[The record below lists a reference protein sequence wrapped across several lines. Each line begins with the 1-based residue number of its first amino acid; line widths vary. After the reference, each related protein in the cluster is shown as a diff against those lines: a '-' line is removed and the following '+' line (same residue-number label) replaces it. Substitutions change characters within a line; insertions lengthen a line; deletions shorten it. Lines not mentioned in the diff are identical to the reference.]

1 MKYYNKDGKVVSFTT
16 TSKINDTGCYG
27 NIYRVEEDDNICL
40 KELKDV
46 EPKKPLTIFDDTPTV
61 ISEDIFNYFKD
72 FNVPNFCKL
81 YDLLYNKDNKVVA
94 YTMKYYKS
102 AIDNILSMPVEYLVD
117 NFNAIYDAMDRLA
130 KDLVLVVDL
139 HNRNMIL
146 TSDNIVLVDFD
157 KYRREDNKLS
167 DGGKGKSYDVMLG
180 INTSALY
187 YAFSKMFN
195 DALSKIGIKTAD
207 NVLLVSELFSFGTDP
222 LVLKRR
228 LRGCRNVRDYF
239 Y

>member
-1 MKYYNKDGKVVSFTT
+1 MKYYDKDGKKISFTT
-16 TSKINDTGCYG
+16 TSKINNTGCFG
-27 NIYRVEEDDNICL
+27 NIYKVAEDDNVCL
-40 KELKDV
+40 KEIKDID
-46 EPKKPLTIFDDTPTV
+46 PSTLTIFDSVPTV
-61 ISEDIFNYFKD
+61 ISEDIFNYFRD
-72 FNVPNFCKL
+72 FNDPNFCKL
-81 YDLLYNKDNKVVA
+81 YDLLYDKDKKVVA

-102 AIDNILSMPVEYLVD
+102 AIDNILSMPVDYLVE
-117 NFNAIYDAMDRLA
+117 NFSAIYDAMDRLA

-157 KYRREDNKLS
+157 KYRREE
-167 DGGKGKSYDVMLG
+167 GMSYDVRLD

-187 YAFSKMFN
+187 YAFSRMLN
-195 DALSKIGIKTAD
+195 DALNKMGMTSAN

-228 LRGCRNVRDYF
+228 LRGCISIRDYF

>member
-1 MKYYNKDGKVVSFTT
+1 MKYYDKDGKEISFTT
-16 TSKINDTGCYG
+16 TSKINNVGCFG
-27 NIYRVEEDDNICL
+27 NIYKVAEDDNICL
-40 KELKDV
+40 KEIKDID
-46 EPKKPLTIFDDTPTV
+46 PSTLTIFDSLPTV
-61 ISEDIFNYFKD
+61 ISEDIFNYFRN
-72 FNVPNFCKL
+72 FNDPNFCKL
-81 YDLLYNKDNKVVA
+81 YDLLYNKDKKVVA

-102 AIDNILSMPVEYLVD
+102 TIDNILSMPVDYLVE
-117 NFNAIYDAMDRLA
+117 NFSAIYDAMDRLA

-146 TSDNIVLVDFD
+146 TSDNIVVVDFD
-157 KYRREDNKLS
+157 KYRREESKP
-167 DGGKGKSYDVMLG
+167 YDVILG

-187 YAFSKMFN
+187 YAFSKMLN
-195 DALSKIGIKTAD
+195 DALSKIGIKTTD

-228 LRGCRNVRDYF
+228 LSGCKSIRDYF

>member
-61 ISEDIFNYFKD
+61 ISEDIFNYFRD
-72 FNVPNFCKL
+72 FNDPNFCEL
-81 YDLLYNKDNKVVA
+81 YDLLYDKDKKVVA

-146 TSDNIVLVDFD
+146 TSDNIVVVDFD
-157 KYRREDNKLS
+157 KYRREES
-167 DGGKGKSYDVMLG
+167 KSYDVMLG

-187 YAFSKMFN
+187 YAFSKMLN
-195 DALSKIGIKTAD
+195 SALKSLGLASANNK
-207 NVLLVSELFSFGTDP
+207 LLVSDLFSYGTDP

-228 LRGCRNVRDYF
+228 LRGCKNVRDYF

>member
-1 MKYYNKDGKVVSFTT
+1 MKYYAKDGKEISFTT
-16 TSKINDTGCYG
+16 TSIINNTGCFG
-27 NIYRVEEDDNICL
+27 NIYKVAEDDNVCL
-40 KELKDV
+40 KEIKDID
-46 EPKKPLTIFDDTPTV
+46 PSTLTIFDSVPTV
-61 ISEDIFNYFKD
+61 ISEDIFNYFRD
-72 FNVPNFCKL
+72 FNDPNFCKL

-102 AIDNILSMPVEYLVD
+102 AIDNILSMPVDYLVE
-117 NFNAIYDAMDRLA
+117 NFSAIYDAMDRLA

-146 TSDNIVLVDFD
+146 TSDNIVVVDFD
-157 KYRREDNKLS
+157 KYRRE
-167 DGGKGKSYDVMLG
+167 KSKPYDVILG

-187 YAFSKMFN
+187 YAFSKMLN

-228 LRGCRNVRDYF
+228 LRGCKSIRDYF

>member
-1 MKYYNKDGKVVSFTT
+1 MKYYDKDGKEISFTT
-16 TSKINDTGCYG
+16 TSKINNVGCFG
-27 NIYRVEEDDNICL
+27 NIYKVAEDDNICL
-40 KELKDV
+40 KEIKDID
-46 EPKKPLTIFDDTPTV
+46 PSTLTIFDSLPTV
-61 ISEDIFNYFKD
+61 ICEDIFNYFRN
-72 FNVPNFCKL
+72 FNDPNFCKL
-81 YDLLYNKDNKVVA
+81 YDLLYNKDKKVVA

-102 AIDNILSMPVEYLVD
+102 AIDNILSMPVDYLVE
-117 NFNAIYDAMDRLA
+117 NFSAIYDAMDRLA

-146 TSDNIVLVDFD
+146 TSDNIVVVDFD
-157 KYRREDNKLS
+157 KYRREESKP
-167 DGGKGKSYDVMLG
+167 YDVILG

-187 YAFSKMFN
+187 YAFSKMLN
-195 DALSKIGIKTAD
+195 DALSKIGIKTTD

-228 LRGCRNVRDYF
+228 LSGCKSIRDYF

>member
-1 MKYYNKDGKVVSFTT
+1 MKYYDKDGKEISFTT
-16 TSKINDTGCYG
+16 TSKINNVGCFG
-27 NIYRVEEDDNICL
+27 NIYKVAEDDNICL
-40 KELKDV
+40 KEIKDID
-46 EPKKPLTIFDDTPTV
+46 PSTLTIFDSLPTV
-61 ISEDIFNYFKD
+61 ISEDIFNYFRN
-72 FNVPNFCKL
+72 FNDPNFCKL
-81 YDLLYNKDNKVVA
+81 YDLLYNKDKKVVA

-102 AIDNILSMPVEYLVD
+102 AIDNILSMPVDYLVD
-117 NFNAIYDAMDRLA
+117 NFSAIYDAMDRLA

-146 TSDNIVLVDFD
+146 TSDNIVVVDFD
-157 KYRREDNKLS
+157 KYRREESKP
-167 DGGKGKSYDVMLG
+167 YDVILG

-187 YAFSKMFN
+187 YAFSKMLN
-195 DALSKIGIKTAD
+195 DALSKIGMKTAD

-228 LRGCRNVRDYF
+228 LRGCINIRDYF

>member
-1 MKYYNKDGKVVSFTT
+1 MKYYNNNGKVVSFTT
-16 TSKINDTGCYG
+16 TSKINNTGCYG

-61 ISEDIFNYFKD
+61 ISEDIFNYFKN
-72 FNVPNFCKL
+72 FNDPNFCKL
-81 YDLLYNKDNKVVA
+81 YDLLYDKDKKVVA

-146 TSDNIVLVDFD
+146 TSDNIVVVDFD
-157 KYRREDNKLS
+157 KYRREES
-167 DGGKGKSYDVMLG
+167 KSYDAILD

-187 YAFSKMFN
+187 YAFSKMLN
-195 DALSKIGIKTAD
+195 SALKSLGLASANNK
-207 NVLLVSELFSFGTDP
+207 LLVSDLFSYGTDP

>member
-1 MKYYNKDGKVVSFTT
+1 MKYYDKDGKEISFTT
-16 TSKINDTGCYG
+16 TSKINNTGCFG
-27 NIYRVEEDDNICL
+27 NIYKVAEDDNICL
-40 KELKDV
+40 KEIKDID
-46 EPKKPLTIFDDTPTV
+46 PSTLTIFDSLPTV
-61 ISEDIFNYFKD
+61 ISEDIFNYFRN
-72 FNVPNFCKL
+72 FNDPNFCKL
-81 YDLLYNKDNKVVA
+81 YDLLYNKDKKVVA

-102 AIDNILSMPVEYLVD
+102 AIDNILSMPVDYLVD
-117 NFNAIYDAMDRLA
+117 NFSAIYDAMDRLA

-146 TSDNIVLVDFD
+146 TSDNIVVVDFD
-157 KYRREDNKLS
+157 KYRREESKP
-167 DGGKGKSYDVMLG
+167 YDVILG

-187 YAFSKMFN
+187 YAFSKMLN
-195 DALSKIGIKTAD
+195 DALSKIGMKTAD

-228 LRGCRNVRDYF
+228 LRGCINIRDYF

>member
-1 MKYYNKDGKVVSFTT
+1 MKYYNNNGKVVSFTT
-16 TSKINDTGCYG
+16 TSKINNVGCYG

-72 FNVPNFCKL
+72 FNDPNFCKL

-146 TSDNIVLVDFD
+146 TSDNIVVVDFD
-157 KYRREDNKLS
+157 KYRREES
-167 DGGKGKSYDVMLG
+167 KSYDAILD

-187 YAFSKMFN
+187 YAFSKMLN
-195 DALSKIGIKTAD
+195 SALKSLGLASANNK
-207 NVLLVSELFSFGTDP
+207 LLVSDLFSYGTDP

>member
-1 MKYYNKDGKVVSFTT
+1 MKYYDKDGKEISFTT
-16 TSKINDTGCYG
+16 TSKINNTGCFG
-27 NIYRVEEDDNICL
+27 NIYKVAEDDNICL
-40 KELKDV
+40 KEIKDID
-46 EPKKPLTIFDDTPTV
+46 PSTLTIFDSLPTV
-61 ISEDIFNYFKD
+61 ISEDIFNYFRN
-72 FNVPNFCKL
+72 FNDPNFCKL
-81 YDLLYNKDNKVVA
+81 YDLLYNKDKKVVA

-102 AIDNILSMPVEYLVD
+102 AIDNILSMPVDYLVE
-117 NFNAIYDAMDRLA
+117 NFSAIYDAMDRLA

-146 TSDNIVLVDFD
+146 TSDNIVVVDFD
-157 KYRREDNKLS
+157 KYRRE
-167 DGGKGKSYDVMLG
+167 KSKPYDVILG

-187 YAFSKMFN
+187 YAFSKMLN
-195 DALSKIGIKTAD
+195 DALSKIGMKTAD

-228 LRGCRNVRDYF
+228 LRGCKSIRDYF

>member
-1 MKYYNKDGKVVSFTT
+1 MKYYNNNGEEVNFTA
-16 TSKINDTGCYG
+16 TSKINNVGCFG
-27 NIYRVEEDDNICL
+27 NIYKVAEDDDICL
-40 KELKDV
+40 KEIKDID
-46 EPKKPLTIFDDTPTV
+46 PSTLTIFDSLPTV
-61 ISEDIFNYFKD
+61 ISEDIFNYFRD
-72 FNVPNFCKL
+72 FNDPNFCKL
-81 YDLLYNKDNKVVA
+81 YDLLYNKDRKIVA

-102 AIDNILSMPVEYLVD
+102 AIDNILSMPVDYLVD
-117 NFNAIYDAMDRLA
+117 NFSAIYDAMDRLA

-157 KYRREDNKLS
+157 KYRREESKP
-167 DGGKGKSYDVMLG
+167 YDVILG

-187 YAFSKMFN
+187 YAFSKMLN
-195 DALSKIGIKTAD
+195 DALSKIGMKTAD

-228 LRGCRNVRDYF
+228 LRGCKSIRDYF

>member
-1 MKYYNKDGKVVSFTT
+1 
-16 TSKINDTGCYG
+16 
-27 NIYRVEEDDNICL
+27 
-40 KELKDV
+40 
-46 EPKKPLTIFDDTPTV
+46 
-61 ISEDIFNYFKD
+61 
-72 FNVPNFCKL
+72 
-81 YDLLYNKDNKVVA
+81 
-94 YTMKYYKS
+94 MKYYKG
-102 AIDNILSMPVEYLVD
+102 AIDNILSMPVDYLVE
-117 NFNAIYDAMDRLA
+117 NFSAIYDAMDRLA

-157 KYRREDNKLS
+157 KYRRE
-167 DGGKGKSYDVMLG
+167 KGKSYDVILG

-187 YAFSKMFN
+187 YAFSKMLN
-195 DALSKIGIKTAD
+195 DALSKIGMKTAD

-228 LRGCRNVRDYF
+228 LRGCKSIRDYF

>member
-1 MKYYNKDGKVVSFTT
+1 MKYYDKDGKEIIFTT
-16 TSKINDTGCYG
+16 TSKINNTGCFG
-27 NIYRVEEDDNICL
+27 NIYKVAEDDNVCL
-40 KELKDV
+40 KEIKDID
-46 EPKKPLTIFDDTPTV
+46 PSTLTIFDSLPTV
-61 ISEDIFNYFKD
+61 ISEDIFNYFRN
-72 FNVPNFCKL
+72 FNDPNFCKL
-81 YDLLYNKDNKVVA
+81 YDLLYNKDKKVVA

-102 AIDNILSMPVEYLVD
+102 AIDNILSMPVDYLVE
-117 NFNAIYDAMDRLA
+117 NFSAIYDAMDRLA

-146 TSDNIVLVDFD
+146 TSDNIVVVDFD
-157 KYRREDNKLS
+157 KYRRE
-167 DGGKGKSYDVMLG
+167 KSKPYDVILG

-187 YAFSKMFN
+187 YAFSKMLN

-228 LRGCRNVRDYF
+228 LRGCKSIRDYF

>member
-1 MKYYNKDGKVVSFTT
+1 MKYYTKEGREVSF
-16 TSKINDTGCYG
+16 SLSEKINDTGCYG
-27 NIYRVEEDDNICL
+27 NIYRVVEDDNICL

-72 FNVPNFCKL
+72 FNDPNFCKL
-81 YDLLYNKDNKVVA
+81 YDLLYDKDKKIIA

-102 AIDNILSMPVEYLVD
+102 AIDNILSMPVDYLVD
-117 NFNAIYDAMDRLA
+117 NFSAIYDAMDKLA

-146 TSDNIVLVDFD
+146 TDDKIVLVDFD
-157 KYRREDNKLS
+157 KYRREDSKP
-167 DGGKGKSYDVMLG
+167 YDVILD

-195 DALSKIGIKTAD
+195 TALSSLGLTSA
-207 NVLLVSELFSFGTDP
+207 NSRLLVSDLFSYGTDP

-228 LRGCRNVRDYF
+228 LRGCKIVSDYF

>member
-1 MKYYNKDGKVVSFTT
+1 MKYYNNNGKEVNFTT
-16 TSKINDTGCYG
+16 TSMINNTGCFG
-27 NIYRVEEDDNICL
+27 NIYKVAEDDNVCL
-40 KELKDV
+40 KEIKDV
-46 EPKKPLTIFDDTPTV
+46 DLSALTIFDSVPTV
-61 ISEDIFNYFKD
+61 ISEDIFNYFRD
-72 FNVPNFCKL
+72 FNDPNFCKL

-102 AIDNILSMPVEYLVD
+102 AIDNILSMPVDYLVE
-117 NFNAIYDAMDRLA
+117 NFSAIYDAMDRLA

-139 HNRNMIL
+139 HNRNMVL

-157 KYRREDNKLS
+157 KYRREE
-167 DGGKGKSYDVMLG
+167 GMSYDVRLD

-187 YAFSKMFN
+187 YAFSRMLN
-195 DALSKIGIKTAD
+195 DALNKMGMTSAN

-228 LRGCRNVRDYF
+228 LRGCINIRDYF

>member
-72 FNVPNFCKL
+72 FNDPNFCKL

-195 DALSKIGIKTAD
+195 DALSKIGMKTAD

-228 LRGCRNVRDYF
+228 LSGCKSIRDYF

>member
-1 MKYYNKDGKVVSFTT
+1 MKYYNSDGKEVSFTT
-16 TSKINDTGCYG
+16 TFKINDTGCYG

-61 ISEDIFNYFKD
+61 ISEDIFNYFKN
-72 FNVPNFCKL
+72 FNDPNFCKL

-102 AIDNILSMPVEYLVD
+102 AIDNILSMPVDYLVD

-146 TSDNIVLVDFD
+146 TSDNIVVVDFD
-157 KYRREDNKLS
+157 KYRREES
-167 DGGKGKSYDVMLG
+167 KSYDVMLG

-187 YAFSKMFN
+187 YAFSKMLN
-195 DALSKIGIKTAD
+195 SALKSLGLASANNK
-207 NVLLVSELFSFGTDP
+207 LLVSDLFSYGTDP

-228 LRGCRNVRDYF
+228 LRGCKNVRDYF

>member
-1 MKYYNKDGKVVSFTT
+1 MKYYNKDGKEVIFTT

-27 NIYRVEEDDNICL
+27 NIYRVEEDDNICF
-40 KELKDV
+40 KELKDI

-61 ISEDIFNYFKD
+61 ISEDIFNYFKN
-72 FNVPNFCKL
+72 FNDPNFCKL
-81 YDLLYNKDNKVVA
+81 YDLLYDKDKKVVA

-102 AIDNILSMPVEYLVD
+102 AIDNILSMPAEYLVD

-130 KDLVLVVDL
+130 RDLVLVVDL

-146 TSDNIVLVDFD
+146 TSDNIVVVDFD
-157 KYRREDNKLS
+157 KYRREES
-167 DGGKGKSYDVMLG
+167 KSYDAILD

-187 YAFSKMFN
+187 YSFSKMLN
-195 DALSKIGIKTAD
+195 SALKSLGLASANNK
-207 NVLLVSELFSFGTDP
+207 LLVSDLFSYGTDP

-228 LRGCRNVRDYF
+228 LRGCKNVRDYF

>member
-1 MKYYNKDGKVVSFTT
+1 MKYYDKDGKEISFTT
-16 TSKINDTGCYG
+16 TSKINNVGCFG
-27 NIYRVEEDDNICL
+27 NIYKVAEDDNICL
-40 KELKDV
+40 KEIKDID
-46 EPKKPLTIFDDTPTV
+46 PSTLTIFDSLPTV
-61 ISEDIFNYFKD
+61 ICEDIFNYFRN
-72 FNVPNFCKL
+72 FNDPNFCKL
-81 YDLLYNKDNKVVA
+81 YDLLYNKDKKVVA

-102 AIDNILSMPVEYLVD
+102 AIDNILSMPVDYLVE
-117 NFNAIYDAMDRLA
+117 NFSAIYDAMDRLA

-146 TSDNIVLVDFD
+146 TSDNIVVVDFD
-157 KYRREDNKLS
+157 KYRREESKP
-167 DGGKGKSYDVMLG
+167 YDVILG

-187 YAFSKMFN
+187 YAFSKMLN
-195 DALSKIGIKTAD
+195 DALSKIGIKTTD

-228 LRGCRNVRDYF
+228 LRDCKSIRDYF

>member
-1 MKYYNKDGKVVSFTT
+1 MKYYNNNGKEVNFTT
-16 TSKINDTGCYG
+16 TSMINNTGCFG
-27 NIYRVEEDDNICL
+27 NIYKVAEDDNVCL
-40 KELKDV
+40 KEIKDV
-46 EPKKPLTIFDDTPTV
+46 DLSTLTIFDSIPTV
-61 ISEDIFNYFKD
+61 ISEDIFNYFRD
-72 FNVPNFCKL
+72 FNDPNFCKL
-81 YDLLYNKDNKVVA
+81 YNLLYNKDNKVVA

-102 AIDNILSMPVEYLVD
+102 AIDNILSMPVDYLVD
-117 NFNAIYDAMDRLA
+117 NFSAIYDAMDRLA

-139 HNRNMIL
+139 HNRNMVL

-157 KYRREDNKLS
+157 KYRREE
-167 DGGKGKSYDVMLG
+167 GMSYGVRLD

-187 YAFSKMFN
+187 YAFSKMLN
-195 DALSKIGIKTAD
+195 DALNKMGMTSTN

-228 LRGCRNVRDYF
+228 LRGCINIRDYF

>member
-1 MKYYNKDGKVVSFTT
+1 MKYYNNNGKEVNFTT
-16 TSKINDTGCYG
+16 TSMINNTGCFG
-27 NIYRVEEDDNICL
+27 NIYKVAEDDNVCL
-40 KELKDV
+40 KEIKDV
-46 EPKKPLTIFDDTPTV
+46 DLSTLTIFDSIPTV
-61 ISEDIFNYFKD
+61 ISEDIFNYFRD
-72 FNVPNFCKL
+72 FNDPNFCKL
-81 YDLLYNKDNKVVA
+81 YDLLYNKDKKVVA

-102 AIDNILSMPVEYLVD
+102 AIDNILSMPVDYLVE
-117 NFNAIYDAMDRLA
+117 NFSAIYDAMDRLA

-146 TSDNIVLVDFD
+146 TSDNIVVVDFD
-157 KYRREDNKLS
+157 KYRREESKP
-167 DGGKGKSYDVMLG
+167 YDVILG

-187 YAFSKMFN
+187 YAFSKMLN
-195 DALSKIGIKTAD
+195 DALSKIGIKTTD

-228 LRGCRNVRDYF
+228 LSGCKSIRDYF

>member
-1 MKYYNKDGKVVSFTT
+1 MKYYNNNGKEVNFTT
-16 TSKINDTGCYG
+16 TSMINNTGCFG
-27 NIYRVEEDDNICL
+27 NIYKVAEDDNVCL
-40 KELKDV
+40 KEIKDV
-46 EPKKPLTIFDDTPTV
+46 DLSTLTIFDSIPTV
-61 ISEDIFNYFKD
+61 ISEDIFNYFRD
-72 FNVPNFCKL
+72 FNDPNFCKL
-81 YDLLYNKDNKVVA
+81 YNLLYNKDNKVVA

-102 AIDNILSMPVEYLVD
+102 AIDNILSMPVDYLVE
-117 NFNAIYDAMDRLA
+117 NFSAIYDAMDRLA

-146 TSDNIVLVDFD
+146 TSDNIVVVDFD
-157 KYRREDNKLS
+157 KYRREESKP
-167 DGGKGKSYDVMLG
+167 YDVILG

-187 YAFSKMFN
+187 YAFSKMLN
-195 DALSKIGIKTAD
+195 DALSKIGIKTTD

-228 LRGCRNVRDYF
+228 LSGCKSIRDYF

>member
-1 MKYYNKDGKVVSFTT
+1 MKYYNKGGKEINFTT

-27 NIYRVEEDDNICL
+27 NIYRIEEDDNICL

-72 FNVPNFCKL
+72 FNDPNFCKL
-81 YDLLYNKDNKVVA
+81 YDLLYDKDKKVVA

-130 KDLVLVVDL
+130 RDLVLVVDL

-146 TSDNIVLVDFD
+146 TSDNIVVVDFD
-157 KYRREDNKLS
+157 KYRREES
-167 DGGKGKSYDVMLG
+167 KSYDVILD
-180 INTSALY
+180 INTNALY
-187 YAFSKMFN
+187 YAFSKMLN
-195 DALSKIGIKTAD
+195 AALCGFGLASANNK
-207 NVLLVSELFSFGTDP
+207 LMVSDLFSYGTDP

-228 LRGCRNVRDYF
+228 LRGCKNVRDYF

>member
-1 MKYYNKDGKVVSFTT
+1 MKYYDKDGKEISFTT
-16 TSKINDTGCYG
+16 TSKINNVGCFG
-27 NIYRVEEDDNICL
+27 NIYKVAEDDNICL
-40 KELKDV
+40 KEIKDID
-46 EPKKPLTIFDDTPTV
+46 PSTLTIFDSIPTV
-61 ISEDIFNYFKD
+61 ISEDIFNYFRN
-72 FNVPNFCKL
+72 FNDPNFCKL
-81 YDLLYNKDNKVVA
+81 YDLLYNKDKKVVA

-102 AIDNILSMPVEYLVD
+102 AIDNILSMPVDYLVE
-117 NFNAIYDAMDRLA
+117 NFSAIYDAMDRLA

-146 TSDNIVLVDFD
+146 TSDNIVVVDFD
-157 KYRREDNKLS
+157 KYRREESKP
-167 DGGKGKSYDVMLG
+167 YDVILG

-187 YAFSKMFN
+187 YAFSKMLN
-195 DALSKIGIKTAD
+195 DALSKIGIKTTD

-228 LRGCRNVRDYF
+228 LSGCKSIRDYF

>member
-1 MKYYNKDGKVVSFTT
+1 MKYYNKDGKEISFTT
-16 TSKINDTGCYG
+16 TSKINNVGCFG
-27 NIYRVEEDDNICL
+27 NIYKVSEDDNICL
-40 KELKDV
+40 KEIKDID
-46 EPKKPLTIFDDTPTV
+46 PSTLTIFDSLPTV
-61 ISEDIFNYFKD
+61 ISEDIFNYFIS
-72 FNVPNFCKL
+72 FNDPNFCKL

-94 YTMKYYKS
+94 YTMKYYKG
-102 AIDNILSMPVEYLVD
+102 AIDNILSMPVDYLVE
-117 NFNAIYDAMDRLA
+117 NFSAIYDAMDRLA

-146 TSDNIVLVDFD
+146 TSDNIVVVDFD
-157 KYRREDNKLS
+157 KYRREESKP
-167 DGGKGKSYDVMLG
+167 YDVILD

-187 YAFSKMFN
+187 YAFSKMLN
-195 DALSKIGIKTAD
+195 DALSKIGMKTAD

-228 LRGCRNVRDYF
+228 LRGCKSIRDYF

>member
-1 MKYYNKDGKVVSFTT
+1 MKYYDKDGKEISFTT
-16 TSKINDTGCYG
+16 TSKINNTGCFG
-27 NIYRVEEDDNICL
+27 NIYKVAEDDNICL
-40 KELKDV
+40 KEIKDID
-46 EPKKPLTIFDDTPTV
+46 PSTLTIFDSLPTV
-61 ISEDIFNYFKD
+61 ISEDIFNYFRN
-72 FNVPNFCKL
+72 FNDPNFCKL
-81 YDLLYNKDNKVVA
+81 YDLLYNKDKKVVA

-102 AIDNILSMPVEYLVD
+102 TIDNILSMPVDYLVE
-117 NFNAIYDAMDRLA
+117 NFSAIYDAMDRLA

-146 TSDNIVLVDFD
+146 TSDNIVVVDFD
-157 KYRREDNKLS
+157 KYRRE
-167 DGGKGKSYDVMLG
+167 KSKPYDVILC

-187 YAFSKMFN
+187 YAFSKMLN

-228 LRGCRNVRDYF
+228 LSGCKSIRDYF

>member
-1 MKYYNKDGKVVSFTT
+1 MKYYDKDGKEISFTT
-16 TSKINDTGCYG
+16 TSKINNVGCFG
-27 NIYRVEEDDNICL
+27 NIYKVAEDDNICL
-40 KELKDV
+40 KEIKDID
-46 EPKKPLTIFDDTPTV
+46 PSTLTIFDSLPTV
-61 ISEDIFNYFKD
+61 ISEDIFNYFRN
-72 FNVPNFCKL
+72 FNDPNFCKL
-81 YDLLYNKDNKVVA
+81 YDLLYNKDKKVVA

-102 AIDNILSMPVEYLVD
+102 AIDNILSMPVDYLVE
-117 NFNAIYDAMDRLA
+117 NFSAIYDAMDRLA

-157 KYRREDNKLS
+157 KYRRE
-167 DGGKGKSYDVMLG
+167 KGKSYDVILG

-187 YAFSKMFN
+187 YAFSKMLN
-195 DALSKIGIKTAD
+195 DALSKIGMKTAD

-228 LRGCRNVRDYF
+228 LSGCKSIRDYF

>member
-1 MKYYNKDGKVVSFTT
+1 MKYYNKDGKEISFTT
-16 TSKINDTGCYG
+16 TSKINNVGCFG
-27 NIYRVEEDDNICL
+27 NIYKVSEDDNICL
-40 KELKDV
+40 KEIKDID
-46 EPKKPLTIFDDTPTV
+46 PSTLTIFDSLPTV
-61 ISEDIFNYFKD
+61 ICEDIFNYFRN
-72 FNVPNFCKL
+72 FNDPNFCKL
-81 YDLLYNKDNKVVA
+81 YDLLYNKDKKVVA

-102 AIDNILSMPVEYLVD
+102 AIDNILSMPVDYLVE
-117 NFNAIYDAMDRLA
+117 NFSAIYDAMDRLA

-146 TSDNIVLVDFD
+146 TSDNIVVVDFD
-157 KYRREDNKLS
+157 KYRREESKP
-167 DGGKGKSYDVMLG
+167 YDVILG

-187 YAFSKMFN
+187 YAFSKMLN
-195 DALSKIGIKTAD
+195 DALSKIGIKTTD

-228 LRGCRNVRDYF
+228 LSGCKSIRDYF